1 MLKVGQQIY
10 GGRKLNTELA
20 VRLMPVEAVA
30 NALGVS
36 VYTVRRLV
44 ASGAIES
51 VRIGARV
58 MVSSAVVER
67 VQSQGVAAPAVECR

>member
-1 MLKVGQQIY
+1 MLNRNQQLS
-10 GGRKLNTELA
+10 GGYELSTELP

-30 NALGVS
+30 KALGVS

-67 VQSQGVAAPAVECR
+67 VQSQGVSAPAVECR